1 MRGQVL
7 VRAEVNKVKVT
18 ADVLDLEEES
28 FRMFVLGAL
37 MKLGA
42 VHGSSKDAGQQVQA
56 FNYKV
61 DQKAWE
67 RYKDQLRDIL
77 PGYRG

>member
-1 MRGQVL
+1 MKRGQVL

-42 VHGSSKDAGQQVQA
+42 VHGATKGSGPQVEA
-56 FNYKV
+56 FDYKV
-61 DQKAWE
+61 DSSAWH
-67 RYKDQLRDIL
+67 RYKDQLRDLGLI
-77 PGYRG
+77 RD

>member
-1 MRGQVL
+1 MVKRGQVL
-7 VRAEVNKVKVT
+7 VRAEIQRVKVT

-42 VHGSSKDAGQQVQA
+42 VHGATKESDKAVEA
-56 FNYKV
+56 FDYKV
-61 DQKAWE
+61 DQKAWH
-67 RYKDQLRDIL
+67 RYRDQLS
-77 PGYRG
+77 

>member
-1 MRGQVL
+1 MKRGQVL

-42 VHGSSKDAGQQVQA
+42 VHGATKEADQNVQA
-56 FNYKV
+56 FDYKV
-61 DQKAWE
+61 DSKAWS
-67 RYKDQLRDIL
+67 RYKDQLRDL
-77 PGYRG
+77 GLVRD